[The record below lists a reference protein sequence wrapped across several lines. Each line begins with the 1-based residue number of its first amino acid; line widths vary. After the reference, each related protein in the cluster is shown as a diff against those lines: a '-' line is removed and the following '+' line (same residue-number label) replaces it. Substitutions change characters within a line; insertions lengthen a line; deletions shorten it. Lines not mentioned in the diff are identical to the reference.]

1 MSILDNYY
9 FKIFAIDMGIQWG
22 AWGIAAYLQTEKFY
36 DITGNGS
43 LINNMYVSVM
53 NNQIYSFE
61 SS

>member
-36 DITGNGS
+36 DITG
-43 LINNMYVSVM
+43 MVSDK
-53 NNQIYSFE
+53 
-61 SS
+61 